1 MSSRMALDSGEVVSV
16 SPVAGGA
23 MLRIGNVSRFLGISE
38 MRDLGKDLLIE
49 SAPDRALR
57 EDLRKSV
64 RRMFVEASL
73 R

>member
-1 MSSRMALDSGEVVSV
+1 MSSRMTLDNGEVVSV
-16 SPVAGGA
+16 SPIPGGA
-23 MLRIGNVSRFLGISE
+23 MLCIGNVSRFLGISE